1 MVELIF
7 WLCALGVLHTYL
19 FYPAILVALDAVRGA
34 LADLRYVAGERDR
47 RLPGEPL
54 ALPSV
59 SVVVAAWNE
68 AEVIGKK
75 VQNSLALDYP
85 PEKIEVIIG
94 SDGSDDGTDEI
105 VAACEDKRIRLAASR
120 ERTGKVG
127 VLNRTI
133 PAASGE
139 IVVLSDANTMID
151 RQAIRKLVRHFRDP
165 RIGAVCG
172 RLRLYNPKKSD
183 YEESAYWVYESF
195 LKLHEGKRG
204 AVMGANGGIYAIRKK
219 LFTPLP
225 PNTIVDDFVIAMR
238 CLQRGYRVVYDP
250 EALAVEETTED
261 YAKER
266 MRRIRIAAGNFQSL
280 GLVGDLLHPRHGF
293 TAFAFFSHKLL
304 RWLVPF
310 FLAFAL
316 LANLSLLDQRLYQA
330 TFAAQVLF
338 YWLAVIGYAVRL
350 PGPIGRLASLAR
362 YFVEMNVGMAQ
373 GFVRFLR
380 RTQKVTWQRTARAS

>member
-19 FYPAILVALDAVRGA
+19 FYPLLLVALAAIRGA
-34 LADLRYVAGERDR
+34 VADLRYVAGTSDR
-47 RLPGEPL
+47 RQAAEPL
-54 ALPSV
+54 SLPSV

-68 AEVIGKK
+68 ADVIGSK

-85 PEKIEVIIG
+85 KEKLEVVVG
-94 SDGSDDGTDEI
+94 SDGSDDGTDQI
-105 VAACEDKRIRLAASR
+105 VAACTDDRIRLAGSTQ
-120 ERTGKVG
+120 RTGKVG

-133 PAASGE
+133 PTASGE
-139 IVVLSDANTMID
+139 IVVLSDANTMFD
-151 RQAIRKLVRHFRDP
+151 RHAIRKLVRHFRNP
-165 RIGAVCG
+165 RVGAVCG
-172 RLRLYNPKKSD
+172 RLRLYNPKASD

-204 AVMGANGGIYAIRKK
+204 AVMGANGGIYAIRKN

-225 PNTIVDDFVIAMR
+225 PNTICDDFVIAMR
-238 CLQRGYRVVYDP
+238 CLQRGYDVIYDP
-250 EALAVEETTED
+250 EALAIEETTED

-266 MRRIRIAAGNFQSL
+266 MRRVRIAAGNFQSL

-293 TAFAFFSHKLL
+293 AAFAFFSHKLL

-310 FLAFAL
+310 LLAFAF
-316 LANLSLLDQRLYQA
+316 LANLSLLQRPFYQA

-350 PGPIGRLASLAR
+350 PGPIGKLASVAR

-373 GFVRFLR
+373 GFVRYLR
-380 RTQKVTWQRTARAS
+380 RTQKVTWQRTARVS

>member
-19 FYPAILVALDAVRGA
+19 FYPLVLVALEAARGA
-34 LADLRYVAGERDR
+34 VADLRYVAGGRDR
-47 RLPGEPL
+47 RSPAEPL

-59 SVVVAAWNE
+59 SVVVAAYNE
-68 AEVIGKK
+68 ADVIGEK

-85 PEKIEVIIG
+85 AEKIEVVIG

-105 VAACEDKRIRLAASR
+105 VAACEDRRIRLDSSR
-120 ERTGKVG
+120 QRSGKVG

-133 PAASGE
+133 PTATGD
-139 IVVLSDANTMID
+139 IVVLSDANTMLD
-151 RQAIRKLVRHFRDP
+151 RDSIRKLVRHFRDP

-172 RLRLYNPKKSD
+172 RLRLYNPKKSG

-204 AVMGANGGIYAIRKK
+204 AVLGANGGLYAIRKK

-238 CLQRGYRVVYDP
+238 CLQRGYQVIYDP
-250 EALAVEETTED
+250 EAVAIEETTED

-266 MRRIRIAAGNFQSL
+266 IRRVRIAAGNFQSL
-280 GLVGDLLHPRHGF
+280 GLVGDLLHPKHGF
-293 TAFAFFSHKLL
+293 AAFAFFSHKLL

-310 FLAFAL
+310 LLAFAF
-316 LANLSLLDQRLYQA
+316 LANLSLLHRPLYQA
-330 TFAAQVLF
+330 TFAVQMLF
-338 YWLAVIGYAVRL
+338 YWLAVIGFAVRL
-350 PGPIGRLASLAR
+350 PGPIGKLASIAR

-373 GFVRFLR
+373 GFVRYVR
-380 RTQKVTWQRTARAS
+380 RTQKVTWQRTARVS